1 MYTQQGP
8 QAYARISLESR
19 LAGATPHQLI
29 AMLFEG
35 ARSAIARAAIYFE
48 QGDVARRG
56 EMISKAINIVDNGL
70 RAALDHRKGPAI
82 AADLER
88 LYDYISRLLMQ
99 ANLHSSPD
107 KLQQADKLI
116 GDIAEVWQA
125 IAPHHQ
131 AGQP

>member
-1 MYTQQGP
+1 MYSRQGP

-35 ARSAIARAAIYFE
+35 ARSALSRAAIYFE
-48 QGDVARRG
+48 QGDIARRG

-70 RAALDHRKGPAI
+70 RAALDHQKGAAI

-99 ANLHSSPD
+99 ANLHNDPD

-116 GDIAEVWQA
+116 GDIEEVWQA
-125 IAPHHQ
+125 IAPHGQ
-131 AGQP
+131 AGEP

>member
-1 MYTQQGP
+1 MYSQQGA

-35 ARSAIARAAIYFE
+35 ARSALSRAAIYFE
-48 QGDVARRG
+48 QGDIARRG

-70 RAALDHRKGPAI
+70 RAALDHQKGPAI

-99 ANLHSSPD
+99 ANLHNDPD

-116 GDIAEVWQA
+116 GDIEEVWQA
-125 IAPHHQ
+125 IAPHGQ
-131 AGQP
+131 AGEP

>member
-131 AGQP
+131 TGQP

>member
-1 MYTQQGP
+1 MYSQQGP

-35 ARSAIARAAIYFE
+35 ACSALSRAAIYFE
-48 QGDVARRG
+48 QGDIARRG

-70 RAALDHRKGPAI
+70 RAALDHQKGPAI

-99 ANLHSSPD
+99 ANLHNDPAR
-107 KLQQADKLI
+107 LQQADKLI
-116 GDIAEVWQA
+116 NDIAEVWQA
-125 IAPHHQ
+125 IAPHQQ
-131 AGQP
+131 AGKS